1 MMSADERSEMEDKVK
16 EFFEAGKAG
25 KFSDATDAY
34 EDMCA
39 LMDGTEADNAD
50 EKDEG
55 EAETEP
61 SKKTGKPLAAL
72 IVSTK
77 K

>member
-1 MMSADERSEMEDKVK
+1 MSADERSEMEDTVK
-16 EFFEAGKAG
+16 KFFEAGKKG
-25 KFSDATDAY
+25 EYGDATDAY

-39 LMDGTEADNAD
+39 LMDGTESDSAD

-55 EAETEP
+55 ETE
-61 SKKTGKPLAAL
+61 SGKTTGKPLAAL
-72 IVSTK
+72 IISK